1 MTMALQVKIDKGLVW
16 LVHESTKPSQQT
28 FIRSLKPETA
38 ANLAHQLQVAVAAL
52 TGQGLQS

>member
-1 MTMALQVKIDKGLVW
+1 MALQVKIDKGLVW

-38 ANLAHQLQVAVAAL
+38 ADLAHQLQVAVAAL